1 MPGGSERRLIS
12 DMAEVTKTF
21 SIPESNFE
29 ISRKLKKSALIPK
42 VSPVALQ
49 FLSDVAA
56 FILGYLIQYYIR
68 FESGWISVPRQITTI
83 EFIRS
88 GLVIIVYW
96 LVIFWTM
103 GMYKNWFYKSPFEE
117 LFAIIR
123 YLFFSSLLV
132 FFAIV
137 FDYGQSPRML
147 FLVYFAVNT
156 ITVAAGRIT
165 IRLIQKGMRAR
176 GLIAMPTIII
186 GPAAKSYQLIQKVK
200 GNPAWG
206 FKPVGVVLTNEA
218 EAPEWETLDY
228 YNTTGVPLLGLS
240 DNLDTIV
247 NKIDVRDAI
256 ITSENPDTDSEQLL
270 ESVEVCNYNR
280 IEVKIEEHLYKVF
293 TGQMRALS
301 IYGMPLILVT
311 PQLLKP
317 WQEIIKRFIDIIFSF
332 LVIVIGMP
340 LWLLISLIIR
350 LESRGNVLY
359 SQDRVGKN
367 SKVFKIYKFR
377 SMVQDAEKGG
387 PQWTKVNDPRVTRFG
402 YFLRKSHI
410 DEIPQFWNVLLGD
423 MSIVGPRPER
433 PQFVEKFTSIL
444 PHYKRRLIL
453 RPGLTGWWQIHYTTY
468 AESTEEIENRLKDDF
483 YYIENISLK
492 LDIEIIIRT
501 VFLVFKGHGQA

>member
-1 MPGGSERRLIS
+1 MTGSYKSVE
-12 DMAEVTKTF
+12 
-21 SIPESNFE
+21 IPESNFD
-29 ISRKLKKSALIPK
+29 ISRKLMKSALIPK

-49 FLSDVAA
+49 FMSDLTA
-56 FILGYLIQYYIR
+56 FIIGYLIQYFIR
-68 FESGWISVPRQITTI
+68 FESGLVSVPRQITYI

-88 GLVIIVYW
+88 GIVVIAYW
-96 LVIFWTM
+96 LIIFWVL

-117 LFAIIR
+117 LFALIR
-123 YLFFSSLLV
+123 YLFFGSLLV
-132 FFAIV
+132 FFAFV

-156 ITVAAGRIT
+156 ITVSTGRII
-165 IRLIQKGMRAR
+165 IRFIQKGMRSK
-176 GLIAMPTIII
+176 GLIAVPTIII
-186 GPAAKSYQLIQKVK
+186 GPASKSFQMLAKTVE
-200 GNPAWG
+200 NPAWG
-206 FKPVGVVLTNEA
+206 FRPVGIILNNHE
-218 EAPEWETLDY
+218 ELDKWENSNYTEQ
-228 YNTTGVPLLGLS
+228 TGVPVLGLV
-240 DNLDTIV
+240 DNLEDIV
-247 NKIDVRDAI
+247 NKVNVQNALV
-256 ITSENPDTDSEQLL
+256 TSDNPEQESEILL
-270 ESVEVCNYNR
+270 EVVEICNFNK
-280 IEVKIEEHLYKVF
+280 IEVNIEENLYHLF

-301 IYGMPLILVT
+301 IYGIPMILIT

-317 WQEIIKRFIDIIFSF
+317 WQEIVKRLIDIIFSF
-332 LVIVIGMP
+332 FVIIIGIP
-340 LWLLISLIIR
+340 FWLLIALIIR

-367 SKVFKIYKFR
+367 GKIFKIYKFR

-387 PQWTKVNDPRVTRFG
+387 TPQWTKVNDPRVTRFG
-402 YFLRKSHI
+402 YFLRKSHL
-410 DEIPQFWNVLLGD
+410 DEIPQFWNVLIGD

-433 PQFVEKFTSIL
+433 PQFVEKFTNIL

-501 VFLVFKGHGQA
+501 AFLVLKGHGQA

>member
-1 MPGGSERRLIS
+1 
-12 DMAEVTKTF
+12 MAENFKTVE
-21 SIPESNFE
+21 IPDSNFD

-42 VSPVALQ
+42 ISPIALQ
-49 FLSDVAA
+49 FISDLAM
-56 FILGYLIQYYIR
+56 FMLGYLIQYYIR
-68 FESGWISVPRQITTI
+68 FESGLITVPRQITTI
-83 EFIRS
+83 EFFRS
-88 GLVIIVYW
+88 GIVIITYW
-96 LVIFWTM
+96 LIIFWTM

-147 FLVYFAVNT
+147 FLVYFAVNS
-156 ITVAAGRIT
+156 ITVSAGRVT

-176 GLIAMPTIII
+176 GLIAVPALIL
-186 GPAAKSYQLIQKVK
+186 GPAANSLQLIKRVSS
-200 GNPAWG
+200 NPAWG
-206 FKPVGVVLTNEA
+206 YKPIGVVLNN
-218 EAPEWETLDY
+218 PEELTVWNTLDY
-228 YNTTGVPLLGLS
+228 SNATGVPVLGVI
-240 DNLDTIV
+240 DNLEQIIRKVDI
-247 NKIDVRDAI
+247 RDALL
-256 ITSENPDTDSEQLL
+256 TSDKPEAESEALL
-270 ESVEVCNYNR
+270 ESVEICNFNK

-317 WQEIIKRFIDIIFSF
+317 WQEIVKRLIDIVFSF
-332 LVIVIGMP
+332 FVIVLGTP
-340 LWLLISLIIR
+340 FWLLIALIIR

-367 SKVFKIYKFR
+367 GRIFKIYKFR

-387 PQWTKVNDPRVTRFG
+387 PQWTKVNDPRVTKFG

-410 DEIPQFWNVLLGD
+410 DEIPQFWNVLIGD

-433 PQFVEKFTSIL
+433 PQFVEKFSSIL

-483 YYIENISLK
+483 YYIENVSLK
-492 LDIEIIIRT
+492 LDIEIIVRT